1 MIKEETE
8 VLELIKS
15 EITKHKASD
24 VVPTLSGTTTYYERA
39 CSYCYRHHKFLTP
52 KQVSSKG
59 CLGKQ
64 CHHII
69 KLDHQYWIERA
80 LKKEAKR
87 NKSKA

>member
-15 EITKHKASD
+15 KITKHKASE

-39 CSYCYRHHKFLTP
+39 
-52 KQVSSKG
+52 
-59 CLGKQ
+59 
-64 CHHII
+64 
-69 KLDHQYWIERA
+69 